1 MRPRT
6 PHRPR
11 TGPDGPALPD
21 VPPNRGAGPGTRRA
35 RPATEAGAAPSLGP
49 VLALLTELRERAR
62 AALAPE
68 VWDYYEAGSGDE
80 VTLGEAEAAWRDFRL
95 RPRVLRDVSRVDLG
109 TDLLGTRLASPLV
122 VAPTAFQALATPD
135 GECAT
140 VRGAGDAG
148 CLTVVSTR
156 ASRPLE
162 DVAAAA
168 SGPWWFQAYAM
179 RDRGLTEALVA
190 RAAAAGAGAVVL
202 TVDTPHVGRKRRV
215 AGVRFDLPDDEFLVN
230 VARHL
235 VPGAVGREAAEQ
247 DPSTT
252 PEVVARLAAAG
263 GLPVLVKGVLRGDEA
278 LRCVEAGAAGVV
290 VSTHGGRQLDRALPS
305 AHALPDVVAAV
316 GGRVPVLVDGGI
328 RSGTDALVALGLGAD
343 AVLVGRPVLWA
354 LAAGGA
360 AGVTALLAE
369 LADDLRH
376 VLALAGATSP
386 ADLGP
391 DLVVRR

>member
-1 MRPRT
+1 M
-6 PHRPR
+6 
-11 TGPDGPALPD
+11 L
-21 VPPNRGAGPGTRRA
+21 
-35 RPATEAGAAPSLGP
+35 P
-49 VLALLTELRERAR
+49 VLTESQERAR
-62 AALAPE
+62 AVLPPE
-68 VWDYYEAGSGDE
+68 VWEYYEAGSGDE
-80 VTLGEAEAAWRDFRL
+80 VTAGEAEAAWRDFRL
-95 RPRVLRDVSRVDLG
+95 RPLVLRDVSRVDVATTVLG
-109 TDLLGTRLASPLV
+109 ARLASPFV
-122 VAPTAFQALATPD
+122 VAPMAFHALAHPD

-168 SGPWWFQAYAM
+168 TGPWWFQAYVM
-179 RDRGLTEALVA
+179 RDRGLTEALVR

-202 TVDTPHVGRKRRV
+202 TVDTPHVGRKQRV
-215 AGVRFDLPDDEFLVN
+215 GGVRIGVPDDEYLVN
-230 VARHL
+230 LARHL
-235 VPGAVGREAAEQ
+235 VPGTVGRESAEQ

-252 PEVVARLAAAG
+252 PDVVARLAEVG

-278 LRCVEAGAAGVV
+278 LRCVAAGAAGVV
-290 VSTHGGRQLDRALPS
+290 VSAHGGRQLDRALPS
-305 AHALPDVVAAV
+305 AHALADVVAAV

-328 RSGTDALVALGLGAD
+328 RSGTDALVALGLGAT

-360 AGVTALLAE
+360 PAVTGLLQE
-369 LADDLRH
+369 LAADLRH

-391 DLVVRR
+391 ALVVPR